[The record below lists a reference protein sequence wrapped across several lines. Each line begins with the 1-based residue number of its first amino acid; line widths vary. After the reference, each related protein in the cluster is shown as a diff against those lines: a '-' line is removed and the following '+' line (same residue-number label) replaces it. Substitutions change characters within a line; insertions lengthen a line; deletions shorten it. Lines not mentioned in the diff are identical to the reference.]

1 MTRIAAREKFLWRGW
16 EFALSRADSKEAHW
30 QMQHGDLRI
39 RIIYRDIQDP
49 ESPPEFTA
57 IIQIH
62 GVTAGEGIGAH
73 HEVALAHAE
82 RDLTQKLRNA
92 VRLLA
97 EIRRGKASEPSA

>member
-49 ESPPEFTA
+49 EVPPEFTA
-57 IIQIH
+57 IIQLH
-62 GVTAGEGIGAH
+62 GITTGNGIGAQA
-73 HEVALAHAE
+73 EIALAHAE
-82 RDLTQKLRNA
+82 RDLTQKLRDA
-92 VRLLA
+92 VRILA
-97 EIRRGKASEPSA
+97 EIRRGKPSDPSG